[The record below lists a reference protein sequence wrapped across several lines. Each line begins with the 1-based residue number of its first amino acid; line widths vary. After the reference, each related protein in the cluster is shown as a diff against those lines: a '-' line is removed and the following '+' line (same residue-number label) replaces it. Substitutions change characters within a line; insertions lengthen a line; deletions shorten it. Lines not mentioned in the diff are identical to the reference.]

1 MGLRVS
7 QAPSVH
13 RALSSSLLS
22 SGSVSSFLG
31 TGCDTTM
38 SPRSM
43 SSASL
48 LPEGCNSSFNS
59 YGDRYAMERQSVR
72 ELRKAAQEAAAHP
85 LPGQGAQEMTAPPL
99 PGHGQHAAE
108 RLADEPWADDVS
120 ESFSAGGFVSGASL
134 GASPPGS
141 EDTLRA
147 PATRIDHPPRYAA
160 TEGAGHPQVASE
172 SPEGPTRRDV
182 RRPSRQAEGGDEPRT
197 GGGTAGAAGGLAEEL
212 RFLREENAR
221 LLGRQALLEEM
232 AAKAWADHTAEVAHE
247 ATGAVS
253 SSIGR
258 ASGDVAAGARGPLDD
273 VDDVPPASPPAPP
286 PASPATG
293 RGPSDRLAPSERAG
307 PSDRRSRRRTAAATE
322 AVWEAQKTRGQQEPS
337 VAVAG
342 DATAE
347 DDDGH
352 IAGMTVTPRA
362 AATDTSLLAAT
373 SEQLATPA
381 APSAFSLAS
390 GSPYDRKRPPPP
402 PPPLVRIRLSAT
414 SATPEPPRVVR
425 LRMLP
430 AEAKPNAA
438 AADVVD
444 SSLDCD
450 ERAAASSSG
459 AQQDELE
466 AMRMQMESLRGQLAA
481 ATNAAKAREEA
492 SHAEIEALQA
502 EAVELN
508 ARLQRARLERTK
520 AGLALERAAEVNR
533 KAMMTPV
540 QIYTVFLL
548 GYARGRLKTQEDL
561 QRQHDD
567 IQMLLREDVE
577 AEND

>member
-273 VDDVPPASPPAPP
+273 VDDVPPASPPAPARVSSHWARPLRPTGALGASRAIRSAIP
-286 PASPATG
+286 PKNGGGYRGGVGGTEDSGSAGAVGCCGWRRNRRRRRRPHRRYDCHAACRSHGHELVGCNVGAARHPCSPQRLLPGIGLARMTG
-293 RGPSDRLAPSERAG
+293 RGRRRRRRWFESASLQPRLH
-307 PSDRRSRRRTAAATE
+307 RSRLE
-322 AVWEAQKTRGQQEPS
+322 WCDFVCFLQKQNPMQ
-337 VAVAG
+337 
-342 DATAE
+342 
-347 DDDGH
+347 
-352 IAGMTVTPRA
+352 
-362 AATDTSLLAAT
+362 
-373 SEQLATPA
+373 
-381 APSAFSLAS
+381 
-390 GSPYDRKRPPPP
+390 PPP
-402 PPPLVRIRLSAT
+402 
-414 SATPEPPRVVR
+414 
-425 LRMLP
+425 MW
-430 AEAKPNAA
+430 
-438 AADVVD
+438 
-444 SSLDCD
+444 
-450 ERAAASSSG
+450 
-459 AQQDELE
+459 
-466 AMRMQMESLRGQLAA
+466 
-481 ATNAAKAREEA
+481 
-492 SHAEIEALQA
+492 
-502 EAVELN
+502 
-508 ARLQRARLERTK
+508 
-520 AGLALERAAEVNR
+520 
-533 KAMMTPV
+533 
-540 QIYTVFLL
+540 
-548 GYARGRLKTQEDL
+548 
-561 QRQHDD
+561 
-567 IQMLLREDVE
+567 
-577 AEND
+577 